1 MRKDT
6 LQRACAWVVR
16 DDTGLSSKQLWA
28 VMMGVPPGRSYYP
41 SDPDD
46 LGRCLRLLDAV
57 PEWKPR
63 IREMAGQ
70 SAEWDALTAR
80 WGDLEA
86 SFLTECGSLR
96 PGYGARAPRT
106 YALMKQIERAAL
118 APNTTE
124 GRTDRA

>member
-6 LQRACAWVVR
+6 LKRACTWVIG

-28 VMMGVPPGRSYYP
+28 VMMGVEPSRSYCP
-41 SDPDD
+41 CDPDD

-70 SAEWDALTAR
+70 SADWDALTAR
-80 WGDLEA
+80 WDELEA
-86 SFLTECGSLR
+86 SFLAEIGSLR
-96 PGYGARAPRT
+96 PGWGARAPRT
-106 YALMKQIERAAL
+106 YALMKRITE
-118 APNTTE
+118 PTPTTE
-124 GRTDRA
+124 DKGREDRA